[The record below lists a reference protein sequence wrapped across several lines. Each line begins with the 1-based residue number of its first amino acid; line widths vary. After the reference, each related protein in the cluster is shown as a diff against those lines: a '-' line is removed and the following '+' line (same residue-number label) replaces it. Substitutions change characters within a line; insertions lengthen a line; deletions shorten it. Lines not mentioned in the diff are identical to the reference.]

1 MLSHHRIGKSLAHA
15 SDALASEDE
24 AVCHGTSRYKIRGQ
38 EECTTSCKRIPKMT
52 ALIMLCVCINILGST
67 VCVSRIAAEKEKS
80 CVTACA
86 GHGTE
91 VNSRVVVICQM
102 VIYDTFRCV
111 HCNDYK
117 PTIHL
122 FDAASVCFE

>member
-1 MLSHHRIGKSLAHA
+1 VLSRHRIGNSLAPA
-15 SDALASEDE
+15 CDAHTSEDE

-52 ALIMLCVCINILGST
+52 ALIMLCVCINVLGST
-67 VCVSRIAAEKEKS
+67 VCVSRIVAGKKS

-91 VNSRVVVICQM
+91 VNSRFTVICQM

-117 PTIHL
+117 STIHL